1 VDSKS
6 NQHTKPSRLPSSE
19 EKQLLSVATTEF
31 RKRHYQTS
39 LEAAQQ
45 AAETSPASSEVHQF
59 LSLCYFA
66 TGRYEDARDAA
77 HRALHL
83 GQPWTWKHL
92 ASHYAASKEYTKQ
105 LRDFEQTLRENGKID
120 AFRFLL
126 GYHYWMLGHLKVA
139 EKEFVKAVEH
149 DPQDKLLPMLLE
161 QLRKT
166 MDSQAAE
173 KGSR

>member
-1 VDSKS
+1 M
-6 NQHTKPSRLPSSE
+6 
-19 EKQLLSVATTEF
+19 A
-31 RKRHYQTS
+31 
-39 LEAAQQ
+39 AAQK
-45 AAETSPASSEVHQF
+45 AAETSPASSEVQQV

-92 ASHYAASKEYTKQ
+92 ASHYADSKEYTKQ
-105 LRDFEQTLRENGKID
+105 LRIFEQTLREKGNID
-120 AFRFLL
+120 EFRLLL
-126 GYHYWMLGHLKVA
+126 GYHYWMLGHPKVA
-139 EKEFVKAVEH
+139 EKEFVKAMEH

-166 MDSQAAE
+166 MDSHAAG